1 MGRRPRFQAGLALEQ
16 ALSKELEQMGIPHEL
31 TRGKEENI
39 EERVDLKIFP
49 PPHAAHEPT
58 FELQLTLRKGCV
70 RKMRDFVVSA
80 LLNNER
86 GIRVY
91 LEIQASKH
99 RAIKYIATRVAQ
111 GIKTIIHRFKNF
123 GRDNLF
129 GVTLRIG
136 RSRRD
141 PPLSRFD
148 LMEIVGERAK
158 KLVARELRKRHL
170 KAQRERADRMRK
182 ILDIARSLRTARRD
196 LFPQPVLATPRRIA
210 PTRTPY
216 GHHGHRG
223 FRPIRQPR

>member
-16 ALSKELEQMGIPHEL
+16 ALSKELDQMGIPHEL

-148 LMEIVGERAK
+148 LMEIVGERAMKLVTRELEKRRRQAARDRASRIK
-158 KLVARELRKRHL
+158 KLLKVA
-170 KAQRERADRMRK
+170 Q
-182 ILDIARSLRTARRD
+182 SLRTARRN
-196 LFPQPVLATPRRIA
+196 LFPQPSMAAPRRLA
-210 PTRTPY
+210 PVQRTY
-216 GHHGHRG
+216 GSYGHRG